1 MDTKIL
7 LGRRIK
13 ELIKRNGISQ
23 EKMAE
28 LIEIEPAS
36 LSNIVTGKNYPLLT
50 TLDKIIK
57 VLNIKYSDVFNFEQH
72 ADEEILKDNI
82 IKILNENP
90 DKIRDFYKIAKALTD

>member
-13 ELIKRNGISQ
+13 ELIKRNGIRQ

-28 LIEIEPAS
+28 LIGIEPAS

-72 ADEEILKDNI
+72 ADAEILKENI
-82 IKILNENP
+82 IKMLNENP
-90 DKIRDFYKIAKALTD
+90 DKIKDFYKIAKALTD

>member
-13 ELIKRNGISQ
+13 ELIKRKGFSQ

-28 LIEIEPAS
+28 LVEIEPAS

-50 TLDKIIK
+50 TLDKIVK
-57 VLNIKYSDVFNFEQH
+57 VLNINYSDIFNFEHH
-72 ADEEILKDNI
+72 ADIEELKETIINILDK
-82 IKILNENP
+82 NP
-90 DKIRDFYKIAKALTD
+90 DKIKDFYKIAKALTE